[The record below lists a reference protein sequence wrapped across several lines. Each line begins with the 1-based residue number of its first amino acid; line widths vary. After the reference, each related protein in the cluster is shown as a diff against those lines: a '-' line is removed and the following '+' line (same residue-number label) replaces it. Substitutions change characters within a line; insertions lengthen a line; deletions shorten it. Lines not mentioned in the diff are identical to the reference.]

1 MGAGPAGLL
10 LGLQLA
16 RKGIEVVLLDMGETV
31 DDRPRAA
38 HYATPAVH
46 ELVKAGIH
54 EDVVE
59 RGFKPHGVCW
69 RRIDGSLLTTLDQ
82 KVVQE
87 DPYAMV
93 CLPLGMLGAL
103 MVEHAAKY
111 PNMTIHWGH
120 EVTSI
125 SQDDDCARVVA
136 KTKDGDK
143 TFEGTYVVG
152 CDGAN
157 SKVRRELLGEWN
169 FPGHTWD
176 NWVVATNVPPRRMP
190 LTQVYYPFEKFG
202 YIDSNF
208 IIHPEDWYM
217 AAKITK
223 DGLWRVSYGEV
234 PGLTPEE
241 VAPQLTD

>member
-1 MGAGPAGLL
+1 MIVGAGPAGLL

-16 RKGIEVVLLDMGETV
+16 RKGIEVTLLDMGETV

-38 HYATPAVH
+38 HYATPAVY

-69 RRIDGSLLTTLDQ
+69 RRIDGQLLATLDQ

-87 DPYAMV
+87 DPMAMV

-111 PNMTIHWGH
+111 SNMTIHWGH
-120 EVTSI
+120 EVVSV
-125 SQDDDCARVVA
+125 SQDDNRARVVA
-136 KTKDGDK
+136 KTEDGEK

-176 NWVVATNVPPRRMP
+176 EWVVATNVPLPYGWTNSGLLSIRKVWLYR
-190 LTQVYYPFEKFG
+190 LELHYP
-202 YIDSNF
+202 S
-208 IIHPEDWYM
+208 
-217 AAKITK
+217 
-223 DGLWRVSYGEV
+223 
-234 PGLTPEE
+234 
-241 VAPQLTD
+241 

>member
-16 RKGIEVVLLDMGETV
+16 RNGIEVVLLDMGETI
-31 DDRPRAA
+31 DHRPRAA

-46 ELVKAGIH
+46 ELLKAGILD
-54 EDVVE
+54 DVIE

-69 RRIDGSLLTTLDQ
+69 RRINGELLATLHQ
-82 KVVQE
+82 TVVIE
-87 DPYAMV
+87 DPMAMV
-93 CLPLGMLGAL
+93 CLPLGLLGVL

-125 SQDDDCARVVA
+125 SQEDKSARVVA
-136 KTKDGDK
+136 STKDGEK

-176 NWVVATNVPPRRMP
+176 EWVVATNVITSLYFP
-190 LTQVYYPFEKFG
+190 L
-202 YIDSNF
+202 
-208 IIHPEDWYM
+208 
-217 AAKITK
+217 KI
-223 DGLWRVSYGEV
+223 GLLSI
-234 PGLTPEE
+234 
-241 VAPQLTD
+241 